1 MDTPVDLRVAD
12 SVATV
17 TLNRPEKRNALNDQ
31 LLDALLDKL
40 TLAKEDPAAHCI
52 VLTGAGEKA
61 FCAGGDLGS
70 MPQGLLQMHQGRER
84 FVDTLKCMSTL
95 GKPILARVAG
105 DALGGGF
112 GLMLACDLVIAAD
125 DTQMGTPEVQVGL
138 FPMMIMA
145 LIFRN
150 IGRKKGMELMLSGAK
165 VGAPEAQTLGLINYA
180 VPREQLDSKV
190 AELASKIAGFS
201 PAVLKLGRDAFY
213 HSADMDQWS
222 ALEYLR
228 SQLTLNT
235 LTEDAAEGIMAFL
248 SKRKPEW
255 KGR

>member
-1 MDTPVDLRVAD
+1 
-12 SVATV
+12 
-17 TLNRPEKRNALNDQ
+17 
-31 LLDALLDKL
+31 
-40 TLAKEDPAAHCI
+40 
-52 VLTGAGEKA
+52 
-61 FCAGGDLGS
+61 
-70 MPQGLLQMHQGRER
+70 
-84 FVDTLKCMSTL
+84 
-95 GKPILARVAG
+95 
-105 DALGGGF
+105 
-112 GLMLACDLVIAAD
+112 
-125 DTQMGTPEVQVGL
+125 
-138 FPMMIMA
+138 
-145 LIFRN
+145 
-150 IGRKKGMELMLSGAK
+150 MELMLSGAK